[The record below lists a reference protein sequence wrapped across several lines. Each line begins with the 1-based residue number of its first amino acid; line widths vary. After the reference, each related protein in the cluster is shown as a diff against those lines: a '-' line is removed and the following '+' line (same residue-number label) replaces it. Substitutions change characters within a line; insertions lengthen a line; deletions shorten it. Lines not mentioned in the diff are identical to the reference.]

1 MLGELQR
8 EKEDRENSVRE
19 RERERERDR
28 ERKKGRGTE
37 RERERERESSLCKS
51 PSSCYFF
58 CRSAV
63 SLITAVTINF
73 SHLFALFLSTSR
85 DLNFCN
91 QLLC

>member
-19 RERERERDR
+19 RERKRERQR
-28 ERKKGRGTE
+28 EKERQRD

>member
-19 RERERERDR
+19 RERKRETERERKA
-28 ERKKGRGTE
+28 EGE

-63 SLITAVTINF
+63 SLITTVTINF

>member
-19 RERERERDR
+19 REKERDR
-28 ERKKGRGTE
+28 ERKIGRE

-73 SHLFALFLSTSR
+73 SNLFALFLSTSR

>member
-19 RERERERDR
+19 REKERDR
-28 ERKKGRGTE
+28 ERKIG
-37 RERERERESSLCKS
+37 RERERESSLCKS

-73 SHLFALFLSTSR
+73 SNLFALFLSTSR

>member
-19 RERERERDR
+19 RKRERQREKDR
-28 ERKKGRGTE
+28 H

-51 PSSCYFF
+51 PSSCCFF
-58 CRSAV
+58 CRSAI

-73 SHLFALFLSTSR
+73 SNLFALFLSTSR

>member
-19 RERERERDR
+19 REKERDR
-28 ERKKGRGTE
+28 ERKKGRG

>member
-1 MLGELQR
+1 MLGELQS
-8 EKEDRENSVRE
+8 EKEDREKSVRE
-19 RERERERDR
+19 RERKRETERERKA
-28 ERKKGRGTE
+28 EG
-37 RERERERESSLCKS
+37 ERERERESSLCKS

>member
-19 RERERERDR
+19 RERKRE
-28 ERKKGRGTE
+28 TE
-37 RERERERESSLCKS
+37 RERKAEGERERESSLCKS

>member
-19 RERERERDR
+19 REKERDR
-28 ERKKGRGTE
+28 ERKIGT
-37 RERERERESSLCKS
+37 ERERESSLCKS

-73 SHLFALFLSTSR
+73 SNLFALFLSTSR